1 MNILEVIN
9 PATVEVF
16 KTLEADTDETVRK
29 KYELLKS
36 GQRLWAKVRVE
47 DRIGKIK
54 NFVTLLE
61 SSIPVLSETLTEEMG
76 KPLDQS
82 AGEIRGA
89 IGRINF
95 FIKNSIKWLS
105 DEVIYEEE
113 GLEERITFEPLGVI
127 ANISAWN
134 YPYLVGV
141 NVYIPALI
149 AGNSVF
155 YKPSEYTSLTGLAIQ
170 NLLYEAGIPN
180 DVFQVVIGGAEAGES
195 LLNLPLDGY
204 FFTGSVKT
212 GKYIYEKVASKM
224 VPCQVELGGKDPMY
238 VHADNKDI
246 ESVAAAAVEGAF
258 YNNGQSCCAVE
269 RIYVNEK
276 VYNIFLDEFVTLTKA
291 MKLGDPKEGGVFVG
305 PLARKEQVVFLKGQV
320 EDAIAKGAT
329 VMTGGKPVDRK
340 GFYFEPTVLIDVNHT
355 MRVMTEE
362 SFGPVIGI
370 QKVAGDD
377 EAVQLMKDTEY
388 GLAAAVYSD
397 HEETALPLL
406 MQMDTGTVYWNCCDR
421 VSPNLP
427 WSGRRNSGLGVTLS
441 YMGIRAFT
449 QPKGYHMRG

>member
-1 MNILEVIN
+1 MLDIIN
-9 PATVEVF
+9 PATGEVF
-16 KTLEADTDETVRK
+16 KTLETDTVETVQK

-36 GQRLWAKVRVE
+36 GQKFWAKVPVQE
-47 DRIGKIK
+47 RIEKIK
-54 NFVTLLE
+54 NFAALLE
-61 SSIPVLSETLTEEMG
+61 KNISDLSEILTEEMG

-82 AGEIRGA
+82 VGEIRGA
-89 IGRINF
+89 IGRISF
-95 FIKNSIKWLS
+95 FIKNSLKWLS

-113 GLEERITFEPLGVI
+113 GLQERLSFEPLGVI

-170 NLLYEAGIPN
+170 KLLYEAGIPK
-180 DVFQVVIGGAEAGES
+180 DAFKVVIGGAGAGEA

-204 FFTGSVKT
+204 YFTGSVKT
-212 GKYIYEKVASKM
+212 GKYIYERVASKM
-224 VPCQVELGGKDPMY
+224 VPCQMELGGKDPLY
-238 VHADNKDI
+238 VHGDNRDI
-246 ESVAAAAVEGAF
+246 KSVASAAVEGAF

-269 RIYVNEK
+269 RIYVNDK
-276 VYNIFLDEFVTLTKA
+276 VYDEFIDEFVAQTKA
-291 MKLGDPKEGGVFVG
+291 LKLGDPKEEGVFVG
-305 PLARKEQVVFLKGQV
+305 PLARKEQVEFLKGQV
-320 EDAIAKGAT
+320 EDAVAKGAT
-329 VMTGGKPVDRK
+329 VLTGGKPGGRK
-340 GFYFEPTVLIDVNHT
+340 GFYFEPTVLADVNHS

-370 QKVAGDD
+370 QKVYSDD
-377 EAVQLMKDTEY
+377 EAVQLMQDTEY

-406 MQMDTGTVYWNCCDR
+406 KQMDTGTVYWNCCDR